1 MYMYSYHVCVLP
13 PTDFFSQNN
22 LFRNFL
28 IRMPSVSNSLDQ
40 DQVGHFIESDLG
52 PKRLQRLSADDSS
65 GFRKVNYVGQMKV
78 FITPLYHFMRTSLNA
93 FTFAITCVYPRQLKY

>member
-1 MYMYSYHVCVLP
+1 
-13 PTDFFSQNN
+13 
-22 LFRNFL
+22 
-28 IRMPSVSNSLDQ
+28 MPSVSKSLDR

-65 GFRKVNYVGQMKV
+65 GFRKVNYIGQMKA

-93 FTFAITCVYPRQLKY
+93 VILSFYLCYNVCLSQTTQVLV